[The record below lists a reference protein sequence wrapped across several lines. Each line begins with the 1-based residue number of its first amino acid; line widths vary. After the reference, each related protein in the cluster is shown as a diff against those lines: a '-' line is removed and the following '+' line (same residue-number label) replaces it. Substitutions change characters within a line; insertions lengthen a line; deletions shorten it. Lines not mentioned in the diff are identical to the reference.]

1 MDDLAAADLSTRRL
15 LRRLCTSIGLDHF
28 IGDPQLVSRLTGQL
42 EDTAHSILLGLHP
55 VSSRWLPK
63 AGRLPYET
71 PRQGSHG
78 VPERAAP
85 LCLQEAA
92 PPYVSPADREE
103 LAAAGVAAAAAQLQ
117 QAGYPSLARDLEA
130 AATRFQG

>member
-15 LRRLCTSIGLDHF
+15 LRRLCTSIGRDHF
-28 IGDPQLVSRLTGQL
+28 IGDPQLVSRLAVQL

-63 AGRLPYET
+63 AGRFAFET

-78 VPERAAP
+78 VAERAAP
-85 LCLQEAA
+85 PCLQ
-92 PPYVSPADREE
+92 
-103 LAAAGVAAAAAQLQ
+103 AAGGVVAAAAPLP

-130 AATRFQG
+130 AAARFQR